1 MLKRALHPP
10 LSREYCTMGDEEG
23 LMIAC
28 EARVAGK
35 LSALENKSQ
44 DRRTRT
50 HSPTTPCSSRFALSI
65 ELLEIGR
72 LKIRS

>member
-1 MLKRALHPP
+1 MFKPALHPP
-10 LSREYCTMGDEEG
+10 LSREYCTMGDEES
-23 LMIAC
+23 LMIAR
-28 EARVAGK
+28 EARVVGK

-50 HSPTTPCSSRFALSI
+50 HSLMTPCSSRFALSI
-65 ELLEIGR
+65 ELLEVGR